1 MILNSWPLNNFRCEV
16 ETTLIFNVFAVYVR
30 KIAQPKY
37 LKIDILAEHVRLCW
51 GKMYPVIVKL
61 VKKSKEPH

>member
-1 MILNSWPLNNFRCEV
+1 
-16 ETTLIFNVFAVYVR
+16 VFAVYVR